1 MEFDTI
7 AAISTALGEGGIAII
22 RVSGEDALEIVD
34 NIFKGSKKLSTVD
47 SHTINYGKLFD
58 EHGNV
63 VDEVLVS
70 VMRSPKTYTKE
81 DVVEINCHGG
91 LIAAKRVLELVLDNG
106 ARLAEPGEFTKR
118 AFLNGRIDLS
128 QAEAIIDIIRSKTDR
143 AMNIALKQ
151 VEGQLSKQIIKM
163 RRELLEVL
171 AHIEVTIDYPEHDVE
186 TVTHNLLLEKSNS
199 VKKEIERLIE
209 VANQGKVLREGI
221 STVIVGR
228 PNVGKSSLLNAL
240 VHENKAIVTEI
251 PGTTRDVIEEY
262 INIKG
267 IPLKLVDT
275 AGIRETEDL
284 VEKIGV
290 ERSKKAL
297 EEADLV
303 LYVLN
308 YNDTLHEDDLQ
319 LMEILK
325 DTNVIV
331 IINKTDLSNQL
342 DIEIIKELL
351 SKSPI
356 IYTSMKEEI
365 GLEELETAISQLFFA
380 GNIKQD
386 DFTYVSNSRHIQLLK
401 QSRQSVADAINSIE
415 EYIPIDM
422 IAIDIKNTW
431 DALGMIIGDSV
442 SEDLV
447 DQIFTQFCVGK

>member
-431 DALGMIIGDSV
+431 DALGMIICDSV